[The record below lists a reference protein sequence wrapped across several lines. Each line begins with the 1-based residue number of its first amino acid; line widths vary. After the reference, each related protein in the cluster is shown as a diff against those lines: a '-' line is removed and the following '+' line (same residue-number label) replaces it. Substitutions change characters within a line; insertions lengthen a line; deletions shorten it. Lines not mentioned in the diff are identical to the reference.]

1 MRTQRILMTALC
13 ALLPLCM
20 SPVVSAATEKAIFAG
35 GCFWCTESD
44 FEKMP
49 GVIAAVS
56 GYINGKV
63 DQPSYEQ
70 VSSGSTGHTEAV
82 EVTFDNSKVS
92 YAQLVEQ
99 FWPTIDPTVKDQQFC
114 DRGSQYRSG
123 IYPLNAEQMKVATA
137 SKAALVASKRFP
149 VVHTEV
155 VMATRF
161 WVAEGY
167 HQDYYKTNALKYRY
181 YRYGCGRD
189 ARLGQLWGAKTP

>member
-1 MRTQRILMTALC
+1 MRRLLITTLC
-13 ALLPLCM
+13 ALLPLFV
-20 SPVVSAATEKAIFAG
+20 SPVATAATEKAIFAG

-49 GVIAAVS
+49 GVLSAVS
-56 GYINGKV
+56 GYLNGKV
-63 DQPSYEQ
+63 DRPTYEQ
-70 VSSGSTGHTEAV
+70 VSSGGTGHTEAV

-123 IYPLNAEQMKVATA
+123 IYPLNEEQMKIALA
-137 SKAALVASKRFP
+137 SKAALEASKRFP
-149 VVHTEV
+149 AVHTEV
-155 VMATRF
+155 VKAQRF
-161 WVAEGY
+161 WPAEAY

-189 ARLGQLWGAKTP
+189 ARLEQLWGAKAK